1 MEHMNRTS
9 LALASGGV
17 LAALAFGG
25 AVAAPAVADW
35 WDGRHDEFG
44 SYATGAAAKTDRA
57 SVPRWLPDDAAPV
70 EYAMKTT
77 GGDRALK
84 AVLPST
90 ALPAGCTPLP
100 PDAHRPA
107 PALTP
112 DWFPKDS
119 AGRATA
125 RCGLYYVYVDGHTL
139 YAWQDD
145 QDWIKDNK
153 AVSPH

>member
-1 MEHMNRTS
+1 MKRTT
-9 LALASGGV
+9 LALALGGT
-17 LAALAFGG
+17 LAAVAFTG

-35 WDGRHDEFG
+35 FDGRHDEYA

-57 SVPRWLPDDAAPV
+57 SVPRWLPDDATSV

-84 AVLPST
+84 ATLPT
-90 ALPAGCTPLP
+90 TTLPTICTPLP
-100 PDAHRPA
+100 ADTPRPA

-112 DWFPKDS
+112 DWFPKD
-119 AGRATA
+119 APAKATA
-125 RCGLYYVYVDGHTL
+125 RCGLTYAYMDGHTL
-139 YAWQDD
+139 YAWQDN

-153 AVSPH
+153 AGSPH